1 MKGIVI
7 ISLAILS
14 SAYAGLKEVAMDFV
28 PSDVVADT
36 AGAVIADFNADDA
49 DDIALVYYRI
59 DPERGELSNRVNR
72 VLILLE
78 HEQGLKGV
86 VDQGLPFDEDFGT
99 EVMLSWDD
107 GILYI
112 FQHMGFMH
120 RFNEWGLEWDEDQGA
135 FWERTSASGG
145 ILGLGFIAFFDAGT
159 GTGYVEK
166 IWDDIDVSAEY
177 SNIYIKKLSSTINLD
192 GRDAEQDWQD
202 ARPSWT
208 GWFAWGYENCEGAD
222 DTDLEVRGL
231 YDEKYLYLFVD
242 ITDDVYVQPFTGDDI
257 VHGDHIE
264 LWIDR
269 LTWEESQATGYYPEM
284 WNRKKDPYVTQI
296 GIAQAPDGSTVA
308 RRWLPEDSDWQ
319 PEIKAGF
326 QKQLKG
332 WTAELGIPWAYVS
345 PKASPDYLVFSL
357 VFSDS
362 DDSQNPRQETLMGT
376 SEVRWADPFTFG
388 PLVVEEPVRR
398 YWGVEPLSKE
408 E

>member
-1 MKGIVI
+1 MKRVGMMGMLFVI
-7 ISLAILS
+7 GVFAD
-14 SAYAGLKEVAMDFV
+14 LKKDAMDFV
-28 PSDVVADT
+28 SKGWEVDT
-36 AGAVIADFNADDA
+36 ADVVIADFNSDDT

-59 DPERGELSNRVNR
+59 DPERGEASNRMNR
-72 VLILLE
+72 VFILLGQ
-78 HEQGLKGV
+78 EQGFKTL
-86 VDQGLPFDEDFGT
+86 VDQGLPYDEDFGT

-112 FQHMGFMH
+112 FQHMGVAH
-120 RFNEWGLEWDEDQGA
+120 RFNKWGLEWDAERQA
-135 FWERTSASGG
+135 FWQRLTASGG
-145 ILGLGFIAFFDAGT
+145 ILGLGFIASFDAGT

-208 GWFAWGYENCEGAD
+208 GWFAWGYENCKGAD

-269 LTWEESQATGYYPEM
+269 LTWEESEATGYYSEM
-284 WNRKKDPYVTQI
+284 WNRKKDLYVTQI

-332 WTAELGIPWAYVS
+332 WTAELEIPWAYVS

-376 SEVRWADPFTFG
+376 SGVRWAAPFTFG
-388 PLVVEEPVRR
+388 TLMTEKPDRI
-398 YWGVEPLSKE
+398 YWGIYPE
-408 E
+408 ED